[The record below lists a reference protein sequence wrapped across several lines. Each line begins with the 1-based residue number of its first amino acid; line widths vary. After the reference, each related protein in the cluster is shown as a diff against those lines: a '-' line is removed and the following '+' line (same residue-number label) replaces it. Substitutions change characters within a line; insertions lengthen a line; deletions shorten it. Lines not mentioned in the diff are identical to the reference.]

1 MLDPCIVLV
10 DSHCMGETNNIVIL
24 QLKLDFKKGPGP
36 FQKKKKKTPSRKW
49 KEKPTEWKKIF
60 ANYATDLFDIQ
71 NIFLKT
77 LATQQ

>member
-1 MLDPCIVLV
+1 MR
-10 DSHCMGETNNIVIL
+10 ETNNIVIL

-36 FQKKKKKTPSRKW
+36 FQKKKKTPSRKW